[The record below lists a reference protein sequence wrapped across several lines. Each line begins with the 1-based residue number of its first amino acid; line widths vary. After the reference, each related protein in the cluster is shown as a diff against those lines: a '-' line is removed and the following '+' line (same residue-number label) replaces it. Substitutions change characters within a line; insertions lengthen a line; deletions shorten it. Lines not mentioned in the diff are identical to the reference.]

1 MNTKFRKGVRQV
13 LAVNKLTAGISKDK
27 EKEPDDTD
35 NKQEERSMSKS
46 LKSTVDKVRLRLKV
60 ASMLKSTP
68 DPERDEEKRDKE
80 FYAIFHAIKNEKE
93 ELLMTKEKEEENMWD
108 IVDLD
113 DEAIEEY
120 ASNELLG
127 EFLSNT
133 VFRTGILCVILFN
146 SILIAVETDQELE
159 QNYSHLFS
167 VLDQCL
173 MTIFVCE
180 ILIKWYHGFF
190 MFWKM
195 GWNVLDFFIVVAL
208 LLGPSSVLCQDCR
221 LLFRQFSSLFQTWPT
236 LFCYW

>member
-1 MNTKFRKGVRQV
+1 
-13 LAVNKLTAGISKDK
+13 
-27 EKEPDDTD
+27 
-35 NKQEERSMSKS
+35 
-46 LKSTVDKVRLRLKV
+46 
-60 ASMLKSTP
+60 MLKSATEA
-68 DPERDEEKRDKE
+68 DKEEEKREKE
-80 FYAIFHAIKNEKE
+80 FHAVFHAIQNEKE
-93 ELLMTKEKEEENMWD
+93 ELLMSKEKEEENMWD

-127 EFLSNT
+127 QFLSNT

-159 QNYSHLFS
+159 QQYSHLFS

-180 ILIKWYHGFF
+180 ILVKWYHGFF

-208 LLGPSSVLCQDCR
+208 LLGPSSAPSLDYR
-221 LLFRQFSSLFQTWPT
+221 LLYRQFFSQFPTWRT
-236 LFCYW
+236 LCCC

>member
-1 MNTKFRKGVRQV
+1 MNSKFKKGV
-13 LAVNKLTAGISKDK
+13 NKVRTLNQLSGGLSKNEGNESNETDDKPEEISV
-27 EKEPDDTD
+27 
-35 NKQEERSMSKS
+35 SKS
-46 LKSTVDKVRLRLKV
+46 LKSTVDRVRLRLKV
-60 ASMLKSTP
+60 ASMFKAPSETSK
-68 DPERDEEKRDKE
+68 DDEKREKE
-80 FYAIFHAIKNEKE
+80 FHAVFHAIQNEKE
-93 ELLMTKEKEEENMWD
+93 ELLMSKEKGEENMWD

-127 EFLSNT
+127 QFLSNT

-146 SILIAVETDQELE
+146 SLLIVVETDQELE
-159 QNYSHLFS
+159 QKYSHLFS

-180 ILIKWYHGFF
+180 ILVKWYHGFF

-208 LLGPSSVLCQDCR
+208 LLGPCEFKTTEMLVI
-221 LLFRQFSSLFQTWPT
+221 
-236 LFCYW
+236 